1 MSDTDRQF
9 VSRRTL
15 VISVAIATALIAGVV
30 LFFLFA
36 GGLEPLLGS
45 AWITTTTHA

>member
-15 VISVAIATALIAGVV
+15 VISIAMALAIIAGVV
-30 LFFLFA
+30 LFFLYGA
-36 GGLEPLLGS
+36 DLEPLLGS
-45 AWITTTTHA
+45 ARITTTTHA

>member
-15 VISVAIATALIAGVV
+15 VISAAIVAVIIAGVV
-30 LFFLFA
+30 LFFLY
-36 GGLEPLLGS
+36 GGELEPLLGS
-45 AWITTTTHA
+45 AWITTTA